1 MILVPLVIGALL
13 GSLLYLAADHFGFGY
28 GPIWLWAGIAAFWLF
43 GDMNDADDEPT
54 KEDMQRVAQDLT
66 TRILA
71 VKVSKM
77 TGPMAGMMADGFNN
91 IYEETSK
98 STGLRTELKNAA
110 YATSEDWRHFAHI
123 AYKTMRNH
131 PDELYQE
138 FRLLATIAD
147 LGETRIEEPVVDV
160 LVEIAQIWKIGPKTL
175 ANTFKELNIPF
186 SAKLRKLI
194 A

>member
-13 GSLLYLAADHFGFGY
+13 GSLLYLSADHFGFGY

-43 GDMNDADDEPT
+43 TNMNDADDEPT
-54 KEDMQRVAQDLT
+54 KEDMQRVGQDLA
-66 TRILA
+66 TRVLA

-77 TGPMAGMMADGFNN
+77 TGPVEGLMADGFNEL
-91 IYEETSK
+91 YPET
-98 STGLRTELKNAA
+98 GEHIELRTELKNAA
-110 YATSEDWRHFAHI
+110 HATSEDWKHFAHI

-131 PDELYQE
+131 PDQLYQE
-138 FRLLATIAD
+138 FRSLVLIAD
-147 LGETRIEEPVVDV
+147 SGEDKIEERVVDV

-175 ANTFKELNIPF
+175 AHTFEELNIPF
-186 SAKLRKLI
+186 SERMRKLI